1 MDLIKILLTLAAF
14 LAVNELDYQD
24 TLRASNAGRA
34 QNYGPSHTGQVP
46 ANIG

>member
-24 TLRASNAGRA
+24 TLKV